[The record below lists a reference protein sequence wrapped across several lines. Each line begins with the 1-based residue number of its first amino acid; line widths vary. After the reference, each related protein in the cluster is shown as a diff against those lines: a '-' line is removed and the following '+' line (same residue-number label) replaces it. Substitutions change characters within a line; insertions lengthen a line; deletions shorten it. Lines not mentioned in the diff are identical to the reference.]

1 MQFFLYFFIDDLH
14 EKENFEMKRSFMQDN
29 VIRTD
34 VITCKILGIRK
45 PKLTPDLPRP
55 QFNGSDSDV
64 QWVEIRW
71 LLTILHFEHSNTNFT
86 AIFPPK
92 IDFYI
97 FQYQKCKLTRPS
109 NVANRQTNSLTLY
122 MGVCGLFLPVK
133 FATSLLASLTGG

>member
-45 PKLTPDLPRP
+45 PKLSPDLPRP

-64 QWVEIRW
+64 QWVEIGGCQYAITEGE
-71 LLTILHFEHSNTNFT
+71 LLCWMGLYGEVIKF
-86 AIFPPK
+86 
-92 IDFYI
+92 
-97 FQYQKCKLTRPS
+97 FQWKAMNARKKC
-109 NVANRQTNSLTLY
+109 
-122 MGVCGLFLPVK
+122 
-133 FATSLLASLTGG
+133 

>member
-1 MQFFLYFFIDDLH
+1 MDKINNDISTLYTNGWLLENQNNIDDLH

-64 QWVEIRW
+64 QWVEIR
-71 LLTILHFEHSNTNFT
+71 
-86 AIFPPK
+86 
-92 IDFYI
+92 
-97 FQYQKCKLTRPS
+97 
-109 NVANRQTNSLTLY
+109 
-122 MGVCGLFLPVK
+122 
-133 FATSLLASLTGG
+133 